1 MRNRRKVIIFS
12 GVVAV
17 ALWIANAAVDAF
29 VYRHGRFIDLVLFD
43 LSAQELYI
51 RSAIIAGFMVLGFI
65 ISRTALHR
73 NLAQEALH
81 ESEETLHTITDS
93 AKDAIVMMDDR
104 GTISFWNRAAEK
116 IFGYN
121 ANEATGREL
130 HALLTP
136 QRYQAAYEEG
146 FRRFQGSGE
155 GGSVGRTIELMA
167 RRKDGVEF
175 PVELSLSA
183 LQLKGKWHAVGVL
196 RDISERKKTEEEL
209 RTHRDTLEHLVEDRT
224 AELHA
229 VNELLRKE
237 IRDRTR
243 TEEELYR
250 SESFLN
256 TIFDSFHDPFSI
268 VDRDYTIVK
277 FNDAYLR
284 AKNRRAR
291 ELFGKTCYVVMH
303 NRTGVCDECVVEKT
317 FQSKDPWTKEK
328 QITLHDG
335 SEAWVEIY
343 TYPIFD
349 QKGDVSH
356 VVEYTRDITD
366 RKKEEE
372 ERKQLIRSLN
382 HLSITDS
389 LTGLFNRRALN
400 DMLTHEIDRA
410 SRYNTDLS
418 LILCDVDN
426 FKAINDTHG
435 HTAGDRAL
443 QKVAETLKN
452 SLRRADILGR
462 YGGDEFMI
470 ILPETGLEGAK
481 SLAEKVR
488 IAVEG
493 LELELELPGQK
504 AISLSLSLGV
514 ASCCEPLENIDTLVS
529 LADTALYASKQA
541 GRNKV
546 STMHRR

>member
-1 MRNRRKVIIFS
+1 
-12 GVVAV
+12 
-17 ALWIANAAVDAF
+17 
-29 VYRHGRFIDLVLFD
+29 
-43 LSAQELYI
+43 
-51 RSAIIAGFMVLGFI
+51 
-65 ISRTALHR
+65 
-73 NLAQEALH
+73 
-81 ESEETLHTITDS
+81 
-93 AKDAIVMMDDR
+93 
-104 GTISFWNRAAEK
+104 
-116 IFGYN
+116 
-121 ANEATGREL
+121 
-130 HALLTP
+130 
-136 QRYQAAYEEG
+136 
-146 FRRFQGSGE
+146 
-155 GGSVGRTIELMA
+155 
-167 RRKDGVEF
+167 
-175 PVELSLSA
+175 
-183 LQLKGKWHAVGVL
+183 
-196 RDISERKKTEEEL
+196 
-209 RTHRDTLEHLVEDRT
+209 
-224 AELHA
+224 
-229 VNELLRKE
+229 
-237 IRDRTR
+237 
-243 TEEELYR
+243 
-250 SESFLN
+250 
-256 TIFDSFHDPFSI
+256 
-268 VDRDYTIVK
+268 
-277 FNDAYLR
+277 
-284 AKNRRAR
+284 
-291 ELFGKTCYVVMH
+291 
-303 NRTGVCDECVVEKT
+303 VEKT

-410 SRYNTDLS
+410 SRYDADLS

-504 AISLSLSLGV
+504 AISLSLGV